1 MKKVA
6 IITNIPSPYRV
17 DLFHYMQTH
26 IDDFSFHIIYTNRNE
41 DNRSWNIPEE
51 KFINTHILESRILKI
66 KNKLDT
72 RYIHLPGNIGKVLS
86 EIMPDVVVAME
97 YNPAALQ
104 AMLWVKIHGR
114 KFVHWTDG
122 TLHSERNIGTVQKIT
137 RKIITSNADSC
148 IASSTKAKEKL
159 LAWGVPE
166 EKIFISL
173 LTVDISKFQKVDRAP
188 VPGRILYVGSMIP
201 RKGLDLLVDALPYV
215 NCDFELRI
223 VGNGTEEEV
232 QQLKSAAEAK
242 GILDKMIFCGF
253 LQGEA
258 LTEEYR
264 KAKVFV
270 LPTREDCFGLV
281 LLEAMCAGVPI
292 VASRYA
298 DGAYDTVVEGENG
311 FIADPFH
318 AETFGK
324 TIDRALKA
332 HEQLNSAARSQV
344 EKFDFS
350 SVTAGYI
357 QAIQFVTKKNG
368 LHKDKFDT
376 P

>member
-1 MKKVA
+1 MKKVV

-17 DLFHYMQTH
+17 DLFYYMQTH
-26 IDDFSFHIIYTNRNE
+26 IKEYEFHIIYTSKNE
-41 DNRSWNIPEE
+41 DNRSWNIPVE
-51 KFINTHILESRILKI
+51 KLLNSRILDAKILKI

-72 RYIHLPGNIGKVLS
+72 RYIHLPANIGKELT

-104 AMLWVKIHGR
+104 ALLWTKSHGK

-173 LTVDISKFQKVDRAP
+173 LTVDISKFQKVERAP

-223 VGNGTEEEV
+223 VGNGTEEEIK
-232 QQLKSAAEAK
+232 QLKAAAEQK
-242 GILDKMIFCGF
+242 GILDKLTFCGF
-253 LQGEA
+253 LQGEK
-258 LTEEYR
+258 LTDEYR
-264 KAKVFV
+264 KAQVFV

-292 VASRYA
+292 VASKYA
-298 DGAYDTVVEGENG
+298 DGAYDTVVEGQNG
-311 FIADPFH
+311 YIADPFA
-318 AETFGK
+318 AEDFGQA
-324 TIDRALKA
+324 IARALK
-332 HEQLNSAARSQV
+332 EQDYLNRNSEFQT
-344 EKFDFS
+344 EKFAFD
-350 SVTAGYI
+350 SVIKGYI
-357 QAIQFVTKKNG
+357 QAVQYATG
-368 LHKDKFDT
+368 E
-376 P
+376 

>member
-1 MKKVA
+1 MKKVV

-26 IDDFSFHIIYTNRNE
+26 IKEYEFHIIYTSKNE
-41 DNRSWNIPEE
+41 DNRSWNIPVE
-51 KFINTHILESRILKI
+51 KLLNSRILDAKILKI

-72 RYIHLPGNIGKVLS
+72 RYIHLPANIGKELS
-86 EIMPDVVVAME
+86 KIMPDVVVAME

-104 AMLWVKIHGR
+104 ALLWAKSHSK

-173 LTVDISKFQKVDRAP
+173 LTVDISKFQKVERAP

-223 VGNGTEEEV
+223 VGNGTEEEIK
-232 QQLKSAAEAK
+232 QRSAAAEQK
-242 GILDKMIFCGF
+242 GILDKLTFCGF
-253 LQGEA
+253 LQGEN
-258 LTEEYR
+258 LTDEYR
-264 KAKVFV
+264 RAQVFV

-292 VASRYA
+292 VASKYA
-298 DGAYDTVVEGENG
+298 DGAYDTVVAGENG
-311 FIADPFH
+311 YIADPF
-318 AETFGK
+318 APNAFGRTIDK
-324 TIDRALKA
+324 TISESDIL
-332 HEQLNSAARSQV
+332 
-344 EKFDFS
+344 S
-350 SVTAGYI
+350 SVNAE
-357 QAIQFVTKKNG
+357 QVKAFS
-368 LHKDKFDT
+368 FDNVIADYVKSLNYVIGKA
-376 P
+376 

>member
-1 MKKVA
+1 MSKVA
-6 IITNIPSPYRV
+6 IITNIPAPYRV
-17 DLFHYMQTH
+17 DFFHYLQTH
-26 IDDFSFHIIYTNRNE
+26 VLAHEFFVIYTSRNE

-51 KFINTHILESRILKI
+51 KMLNTRILESRILKL

-72 RYIHLPGNIGKVLS
+72 RYIHLPGNVGAELS
-86 EIMPDVVVAME
+86 KIQPDVVIAVE

-104 AMLWVKIHGR
+104 ALWWAKTHSR
-114 KFVHWTDG
+114 KFIHWTDG
-122 TLHSERNIGTVQKIT
+122 TLHSERNIGKVQKIT
-137 RKIITSNADSC
+137 RKIICGSADAC

-173 LTVDISKFQKVDRAP
+173 LTVDISQYRNVEREP

-215 NCDFELRI
+215 GCDFELRI
-223 VGNGTEEEV
+223 VGNGTQE
-232 QQLKSAAEAK
+232 QIDQLKAAAEK
-242 GILDKMIFCGF
+242 NGVLDKLTFCGF

-264 KAKVFV
+264 KAQVFV

-292 VASRYA
+292 VASKYA

-311 FIADPFH
+311 YIADPFVPEEFARAMDCVLEKGNALSAH
-318 AETFGK
+318 KKQTTKFTFENVS
-324 TIDRALKA
+324 TAYVKA
-332 HEQLNSAARSQV
+332 VDYVS
-344 EKFDFS
+344 K
-350 SVTAGYI
+350 
-357 QAIQFVTKKNG
+357 
-368 LHKDKFDT
+368 
-376 P
+376 

>member
-1 MKKVA
+1 MKKVV

-17 DLFHYMQTH
+17 DLFYYLQTH
-26 IDDFSFHIIYTNRNE
+26 VKEYAFHIIYTSKNE

-51 KFINTHILESRILKI
+51 KLLNSRILDAKILKI

-72 RYIHLPGNIGKVLS
+72 RYIHLPANIGKELS

-104 AMLWVKIHGR
+104 ALLWAKTHSK

-159 LAWGVPE
+159 LAWGVPG

-173 LTVDISKFQKVDRAP
+173 LTVDISQFQKVEREP

-223 VGNGTEEEV
+223 VGNGTEEEIK
-232 QQLKSAAEAK
+232 QLKAAAEQK
-242 GILDKMIFCGF
+242 GILDKLTFCGF
-253 LQGEA
+253 LQGEK
-258 LTEEYR
+258 LTDEYR
-264 KAKVFV
+264 KAQVFV

-292 VASRYA
+292 VASKYA
-298 DGAYDTVVEGENG
+298 DGAYDTVVEGVNG
-311 FIADPFH
+311 YIADPFQPQAFGQCIEKTMNIEFLQEETIS
-318 AETFGK
+318 AESARFTF
-324 TIDRALKA
+324 
-332 HEQLNSAARSQV
+332 E
-344 EKFDFS
+344 E
-350 SVTAGYI
+350 
-357 QAIQFVTKKNG
+357 VTKGFLNAI
-368 LHKDKFDT
+368 DKVT
-376 P
+376 IKM

>member
-1 MKKVA
+1 MKKVV

-26 IDDFSFHIIYTNRNE
+26 IKEYEFHIIYTSKNE

-51 KFINTHILESRILKI
+51 KLLNSRVLDAKILKI

-72 RYIHLPGNIGKVLS
+72 RYIHLPANIGKELS
-86 EIMPDVVVAME
+86 KIMPDVVVAME

-104 AMLWVKIHGR
+104 ALLWAKSHSK

-173 LTVDISKFQKVDRAP
+173 LTVDISKFQKVERAP

-201 RKGLDLLVDALPYV
+201 RKGLDLLVDALSYV

-223 VGNGTEEEV
+223 VGNGTEEEIK
-232 QQLKSAAEAK
+232 QLKAAAEQK
-242 GILDKMIFCGF
+242 GILDKLTFCGF
-253 LQGEA
+253 LQGEN
-258 LTEEYR
+258 LTDEYR
-264 KAKVFV
+264 RAQVFV

-292 VASRYA
+292 VASKYA
-298 DGAYDTVVEGENG
+298 DGAYDTVVEGVNG
-311 FIADPFH
+311 YIADPFNSVEF
-318 AETFGK
+318 AQA
-324 TIDRALKA
+324 IDCVLADGGMCSVGIK
-332 HEQLNSAARSQV
+332 QV
-344 EKFDFS
+344 EKFAFS
-350 SVTAGYI
+350 SVSEACV
-357 QAIQFVTKKNG
+357 QAVNYV
-368 LHKDKFDT
+368 L
-376 P
+376 

>member
-17 DLFHYMQTH
+17 DLFHYMQTR

-66 KNKLDT
+66 RNKLDT

-86 EIMPDVVVAME
+86 EIMPEVVVAME

-104 AMLWVKIHGR
+104 AMLWVKRHGR

-159 LAWGVPE
+159 MAWGVPE

-173 LTVDISKFQKVDRAP
+173 LTVDISKFQKVDREP
-188 VPGRILYVGSMIP
+188 VSGRILYVGSMIP

-223 VGNGTEEEV
+223 VGNGTQKEIE
-232 QQLKSAAEAK
+232 QLKAAAEAK

-264 KAKVFV
+264 KAQVFV

-292 VASRYA
+292 VASKYA

-324 TIDRALKA
+324 TIDRAIREYGSLRGVSQ
-332 HEQLNSAARSQV
+332 EQV
-344 EKFDFS
+344 EKFTFA
-350 SVTAGYI
+350 SVTKGYI
-357 QAIQFVTKKNG
+357 QAVQCVTG
-368 LHKDKFDT
+368 DT
-376 P
+376 I